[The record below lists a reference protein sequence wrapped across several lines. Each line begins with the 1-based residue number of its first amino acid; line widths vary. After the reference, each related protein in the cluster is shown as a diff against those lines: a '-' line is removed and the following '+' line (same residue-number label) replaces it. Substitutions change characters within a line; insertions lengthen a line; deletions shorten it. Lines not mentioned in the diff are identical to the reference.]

1 MTMNEDEK
9 DHCRVMHVLSQDR
22 STRLQSSFTA
32 KVLPYSYLKGK
43 PKQRQRRFIRT
54 FSRSRDAVAQ
64 RLQAFYVFCVVISAK
79 IWHPLIYYHF
89 VHFAADFVTPSVY
102 LNDNF
107 FYPLVYCKPPL
118 TAHYVDYPTS
128 PPPERFS
135 IGSVQFSM

>member
-1 MTMNEDEK
+1 MRMRRITVVSCMSFHRTVPPGCSHRLPQK
-9 DHCRVMHVLSQDR
+9 CSLTHASRVSQNNDNDFLSGLSVVLEMQ
-22 STRLQSSFTA
+22 L
-32 KVLPYSYLKGK
+32 LKGCK
-43 PKQRQRRFIRT
+43 LFICFALSFRPKFGT
-54 FSRSRDAVAQ
+54 
-64 RLQAFYVFCVVISAK
+64 
-79 IWHPLIYYHF
+79 
-89 VHFAADFVTPSVY
+89 HFAADFVTPSVY